1 MQSLPRWPKC
11 TKWRKLVGEDTLFP
25 LLFELKPGASSPVRR
40 AGVGR
45 APPTRTTPASC
56 VRCPVSLRAAPLS
69 FRRGLAAVA
78 ELTCPAGAT
87 RAMGRRPS
95 APSST
100 SSPRGSAPAVE
111 ALARP
116 PCLSLPG
123 RASRR
128 RRRLGR
134 KVGRERA
141 GRVLGF
147 HLCSQLPQYS
157 SDGRGGDGE

>member
-1 MQSLPRWPKC
+1 MPRWPKC

-40 AGVGR
+40 AGERRRPGR
-45 APPTRTTPASC
+45 PRL
-56 VRCPVSLRAAPLS
+56 PVS
-69 FRRGLAAVA
+69 AAVLSLSEDGGSSSSLA
-78 ELTCPAGAT
+78 DVGQLTCPASAA
-87 RAMGRRPS
+87 RALGWPS
-95 APSST
+95 APSSPSST
-100 SSPRGSAPAVE
+100 SSPRGSAPAAE

-123 RASRR
+123 RRASRR
-128 RRRLGR
+128 CRLGR
-134 KVGRERA
+134 EVGRERA

-157 SDGRGGDGE
+157 SDGRGGDGG